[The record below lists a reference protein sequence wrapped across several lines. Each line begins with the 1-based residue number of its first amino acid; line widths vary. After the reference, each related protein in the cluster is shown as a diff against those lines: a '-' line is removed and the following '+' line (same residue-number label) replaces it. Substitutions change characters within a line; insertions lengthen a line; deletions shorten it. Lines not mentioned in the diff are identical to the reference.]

1 MTISELKA
9 SEDIWITAKVAA
21 PFLKCDPN
29 ALRNK
34 VRNNPEGLG
43 YKVQVNKSRVL
54 IHRKDF
60 LRFLEEDA

>member
-1 MTISELKA
+1 MTLAELKA
-9 SEDIWITAKVAA
+9 CDDIWITAKVAG

-29 ALRNK
+29 ALRDK

-43 YKVQVNKSRVL
+43 YKVQINKSRVL

-60 LRFLEEDA
+60 LRFLEEDV

>member
-1 MTISELKA
+1 MTLDDLKA
-9 SEDIWITAKVAA
+9 SSEIWITAKVAA

-43 YKVQVNKSRVL
+43 YKVQINKSRVL

>member
-9 SEDIWITAKVAA
+9 SDAIWITAREAA
-21 PFLKCDPN
+21 PLLKCDPN

-34 VRNNPEGLG
+34 VRDNPEGIG
-43 YKVQVNKSRVL
+43 YKVQINKSRVL

-60 LRFLEEDA
+60 LRFLEEDV

>member
-1 MTISELKA
+1 MTLAELKA
-9 SEDIWITAKVAA
+9 SDDIWVTAKVAA

-29 ALRNK
+29 ALRDK

-43 YKVQVNKSRVL
+43 YKVQINKSRVL